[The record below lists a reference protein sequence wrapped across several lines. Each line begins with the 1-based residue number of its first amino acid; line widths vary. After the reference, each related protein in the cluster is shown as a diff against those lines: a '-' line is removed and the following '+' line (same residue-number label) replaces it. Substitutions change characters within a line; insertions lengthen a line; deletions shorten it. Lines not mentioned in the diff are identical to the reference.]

1 MLLVYNICCILL
13 KLLYLI
19 NATTW
24 WKPLDVTYMQSK
36 CVSMGEGSDF
46 FKKNILSENLF
57 FAIDY
62 QENTTIC
69 FLQPIILGRNYL
81 CTNNRYIIFISCITI
96 NKTVH
101 HFMQKPVP

>member
-1 MLLVYNICCILL
+1 MLHTCRVNVCQWGRGQIF
-13 KLLYLI
+13 
-19 NATTW
+19 
-24 WKPLDVTYMQSK
+24 SK
-36 CVSMGEGSDF
+36 NKYFVR
-46 FKKNILSENLF
+46 KHI

-81 CTNNRYIIFISCITI
+81 CTNNRYIIFISSITI